1 MSNHYGNQPTQHVV
15 VHAAKESWLAYL
27 LWLLLGNFGAHKFY
41 LRQNGMGFLYLAL
54 GLAGYATVGIL
65 IGFLFL
71 IPLWIMMVIDLFTIP
86 GRVRQVN
93 TYLHNRG
100 AVRPY

>member
-27 LWLLLGNFGAHKFY
+27 LWFLLGNLGVHKFY
-41 LRQNGMGFLYLAL
+41 LRQNFMGFVYL
-54 GLAGYATVGIL
+54 GLGLIGYATLAFLVGL
-65 IGFLFL
+65 VFL

-86 GRVRQVN
+86 GRVRQLN
-93 TYLHNRG
+93 GYSYQQG
-100 AVRPY
+100 AVRGY

>member
-1 MSNHYGNQPTQHVV
+1 MSNYYGNQPSQHVV
-15 VHAAKESWLAYL
+15 VYAAKESWLAYL
-27 LWLLLGNFGAHKFY
+27 LWFLLGNFGAHKFY

-54 GLAGYATVGIL
+54 GLVGYATAWFVL
-65 IGFLFL
+65 GFLFL

-93 TYLHNRG
+93 AHLHHQG